1 MLVSSLCAPRPRDA
15 TRRMSP
21 TELVRRSSV
30 AVATPSQ
37 QHLRRPSQQYIVHLD
52 LVHHYIYTTY
62 CISSLA
68 LNWNRSSG
76 RLIVVSR
83 CCWRGGASRRD
94 ASCAQHQLRRSS
106 ISSVAAVSAPSQQ
119 HQHSALSTSAG
130 VQATVVSRDDERSTG
145 AVLLKLFEDDD
156 VHANCHSSLL
166 VKQFYKW
173 KSCWVSLTLWVK
185 KSFIKLMYV
194 PVNELFLIFLDPQ
207 NFQTLVS
214 SH

>member
-83 CCWRGGASRRD
+83 CC
-94 ASCAQHQLRRSS
+94 
-106 ISSVAAVSAPSQQ
+106 
-119 HQHSALSTSAG
+119 
-130 VQATVVSRDDERSTG
+130 
-145 AVLLKLFEDDD
+145 
-156 VHANCHSSLL
+156 
-166 VKQFYKW
+166 
-173 KSCWVSLTLWVK
+173 
-185 KSFIKLMYV
+185 
-194 PVNELFLIFLDPQ
+194 
-207 NFQTLVS
+207 
-214 SH
+214 